1 MIKGV
6 WPRLQVF
13 YHPTLMPIFV
23 LSCCGRPM
31 FLFLLLHFQ
40 FNAYEYGLIFPVHAT
55 QWKRP
60 SCDFRGLSW
69 ELTRDKVETERQQI
83 SFTWF
88 REISKLKSW
97 ESWNSFFNS
106 FDSTSLKS
114 FAGLRRMWCHYT
126 LQCSPEWGWKPCVLI
141 FISWICR
148 KALA

>member
-1 MIKGV
+1 MS
-6 WPRLQVF
+6 WPSWSRVCDPDFKFSTIL
-13 YHPTLMPIFV
+13 
-23 LSCCGRPM
+23 LSCRY
-31 FLFLLLHFQ
+31 LFCLVAVDLCFYSS
-40 FNAYEYGLIFPVHAT
+40 FCIFSLMNMNMVYAT